1 MKAPAEKVGAAT
13 VHSPDEEKFIVVL
26 KDRKGVFSRFVELF
40 TLAKNKHTVSYTTNL
55 FAAKRFNQST
65 AHAIAK
71 RISITGTTTRVEWVS
86 DDRMVREVS

>member
-1 MKAPAEKVGAAT
+1 MGAPAEKMGAAS
-13 VHSPDEEKFIVVL
+13 VHSPDEERFIVAL
-26 KDRKGVFSRFVELF
+26 KDGKGSFSRFVEFF
-40 TLAKNKHTVSYTTNL
+40 TLEKKKYTLSHTTNL
-55 FAAKRFNQST
+55 FAAKRFNQVN